1 LVAPTI
7 PLREKDGKEVSEYI
21 HPCMIVD
28 KETRRIE
35 RKVM

>member
-1 LVAPTI
+1 LVPPAI
-7 PLREKDGKEVSEYI
+7 PLRERNEKEVSEYI

-28 KETRRIE
+28 KEIRIE